1 MNKSQ
6 STIQIR
12 VDNKTKKAAKKTL
25 EEMGLDMSSA
35 VKLFLN
41 NVIIQQKIP
50 FEIRTKNGFTP
61 ERERKYIREAEETLE
76 YGKSYN
82 DVDQMMDDILNE
94 K

>member
-12 VDNKTKKAAKKTL
+12 INKKTKQDAQKTF

-41 NVIIQQKIP
+41 NVIIEQKIP
-50 FEIRTKNGFTP
+50 FEVHTKNGFTLRQ
-61 ERERKYIREAEETLE
+61 EKKIIRETEEALKR
-76 YGKSYN
+76 GKSYN
-82 DVDQMMDDILNE
+82 SAKELINDILFD
-94 K
+94 

>member
-12 VDNKTKKAAKKTL
+12 VDNKIKREAKKTL

-41 NVIIQQKIP
+41 NVIIEQKIP

-61 ERERKYIREAEETLE
+61 KQEKEMIREAEEALK
-76 YGKSYN
+76 YGKRYDSAGEL
-82 DVDQMMDDILNE
+82 MDDIL